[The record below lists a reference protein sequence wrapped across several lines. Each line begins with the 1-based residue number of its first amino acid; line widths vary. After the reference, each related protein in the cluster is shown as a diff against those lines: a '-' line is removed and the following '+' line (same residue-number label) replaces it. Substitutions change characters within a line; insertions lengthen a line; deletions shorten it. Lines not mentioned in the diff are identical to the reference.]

1 MKKLLFTALFAC
13 TFAGSFAQ
21 RYTRSYGRYDN
32 DMPTGIRYGIK
43 GGVNL
48 AGVRLS
54 PNPGNLVN
62 GLTAFHAGVFAQVP
76 VSSRVSFQPELLY
89 SQQGFGVVN
98 GLGKVTFNYLS
109 LPLLGKLHLT
119 DNVSVVV
126 GPQVSYL
133 ANSRVGLNRLI
144 SLPYRGVFQSVDFSG
159 VAGAEVDL
167 GPLVVGGRY
176 NLGFNNLNK
185 NFNLGELVQL
195 NNFFRIRNSTF
206 QLSLGYKF

>member
-1 MKKLLFTALFAC
+1 MYKRQ
-13 TFAGSFAQ
+13 AGV
-21 RYTRSYGRYDN
+21 
-32 DMPTGIRYGIK
+32 RYGIK

-54 PNPGNLVN
+54 PNPGNLVS
-62 GLTAFHAGVFAQVP
+62 GLTAFHAGVFAEVP
-76 VSSRVSFQPELLY
+76 LTARVSFQPELLY
-89 SQQGFGVVN
+89 SQQGFSIVN
-98 GLGKVTFNYLS
+98 GIGKVTFNYLS

-119 DNVSVVV
+119 DNISLVA

-144 SLPYRGVFQSVDFSG
+144 SLPYRGAFQPVDVSG
-159 VAGAEVDL
+159 VAGADINL

-185 NFNLGELVQL
+185 NFGLGELVQL
-195 NNFFRIRNSTF
+195 NDCLLYTSPSPRD
-206 QLSLGYKF
+206 